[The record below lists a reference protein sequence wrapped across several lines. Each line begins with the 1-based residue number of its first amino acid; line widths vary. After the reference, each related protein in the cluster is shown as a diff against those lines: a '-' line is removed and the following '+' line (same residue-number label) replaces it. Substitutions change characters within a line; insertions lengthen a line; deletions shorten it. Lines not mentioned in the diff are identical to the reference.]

1 MTTGQSY
8 NQTKWVSSHFNK
20 ILVVEVTVVVD
31 NNEEVDYIL
40 VVEVTVVVGN
50 KEEVDYILVVNDIIV
65 VDNTNGPS

>member
-31 NNEEVDYIL
+31 N
-40 VVEVTVVVGN
+40 
-50 KEEVDYILVVNDIIV
+50 KEEVDNKILVVNDIIV
-65 VDNTNGPS
+65 VDNNEEVDNKILVVNDIPVVDNTN

>member
-1 MTTGQSY
+1 M
-8 NQTKWVSSHFNK
+8 
-20 ILVVEVTVVVD
+20 VVD